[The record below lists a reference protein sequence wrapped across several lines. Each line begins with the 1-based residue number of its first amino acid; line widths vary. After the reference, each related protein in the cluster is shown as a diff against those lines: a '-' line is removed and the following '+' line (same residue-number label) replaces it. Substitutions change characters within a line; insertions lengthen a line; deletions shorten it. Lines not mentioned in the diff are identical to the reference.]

1 MNFKYLNEENKYKI
15 YEDGKV
21 FSVKTNKF
29 LNPVYSKTTNVLS
42 ISLVV
47 NNKNKKYVLHT
58 LIYKLF
64 IGNINNDCYI
74 SFKDN
79 NIFNLNI
86 NNLIMLSRRL
96 NKEKILFDENE
107 WKYIPNYENR
117 YIINKEG
124 LIKSLITNKILE
136 NNYILNFEQSY
147 ISVKLIDNN
156 GNRKQYYVHRL
167 VYLTFKGE
175 IYENMV
181 IDHIDQNKFN
191 NKLENLRMI
200 SFSENSKNCNRIYN
214 NKYTSSE
221 LLNDNFVNIGN
232 KYKNIDLSNYEI
244 NECGQVRNISSK
256 IIKTYKNKLYNRI
269 CLTEK
274 NGKKYSIY
282 IHQLV
287 ATLFIKNP
295 NNYPFVNHIDENR
308 ENNCIFNL
316 EWITNKQN
324 ITHSQGKGV
333 SQYTLDDIFIKN
345 YNSVND
351 AFRELNKV
359 YGANIKLVCEG
370 KRKTAFGYKWKWI

>member
-1 MNFKYLNEENKYKI
+1 ME
-15 YEDGKV
+15 
-21 FSVKTNKF
+21 
-29 LNPVYSKTTNVLS
+29 NVLV

-47 NNKNKKYVLHT
+47 NNKNKKHRLHT
-58 LIYKLF
+58 LLYKLF
-64 IGNINNDCYI
+64 IGNINNDCYV

-79 NIFNLNI
+79 NVYNLNI
-86 NNLIMLSRRL
+86 NNLIMLSRRES
-96 NKEKILFDENE
+96 KEKIIFDENE

-147 ISVKLIDNN
+147 ISIKLIDVN
-156 GNRKQYYVHRL
+156 GYRKFHYVHRL

-175 IYENMV
+175 IDENMV

-200 SFSENSKNCNRIYN
+200 TSSENSKNCVKIYN
-214 NKYTSSE
+214 KPVSTE

-232 KYKNIDLSNYEI
+232 NYKNIKLLNYEI
-244 NECGQVRNISSK
+244 NECGQVRNINGK
-256 IIKTYKNKLYNRI
+256 IIKTCKNKLYNLI
-269 CLTEK
+269 SLNDQT
-274 NGKKYSIY
+274 GKRFSIY

-287 ATLFIKNP
+287 ATIFIKNP
-295 NNYPFVNHIDENR
+295 NNYPFINHIDENR
-308 ENNCIFNL
+308 GNNCISNL

-324 ITHSQGKGV
+324 ITHSQGKRV
-333 SQYTLDDIFIKN
+333 SQLTLNDIFIKD

-359 YGANIKLVCEG
+359 YGPNIKLVCEE
-370 KRKTAFGYKWKWI
+370 KRKSAFGYKWKWI

>member
-1 MNFKYLNEENKYKI
+1 MNFKYLNEENKYKV

-29 LNPVYSKTTNVLS
+29 LTPIYSKLANVIV

-47 NNKNKKYVLHT
+47 NNKNKKHILHT
-58 LIYKLF
+58 LLYKLF
-64 IGNINNDCYI
+64 IGNINNDCYV
-74 SFKDN
+74 SYKDN
-79 NIFNLNI
+79 NVFNLNI
-86 NNLIMLSRRL
+86 DNLIMLSRRES
-96 NKEKILFDENE
+96 KEKILFDENE

-124 LIKSLITNKILE
+124 SIKSLITNKLLE

-147 ISVKLIDNN
+147 ISVKLINIY
-156 GNRKQYYVHRL
+156 GHRKNHYVHRL
-167 VYLTFKGE
+167 VYLTFNGE
-175 IYENMV
+175 IDENTV

-200 SFSENSKNCNRIYN
+200 TSSENSKNCVKIYN
-214 NKYTSSE
+214 KYVSPK
-221 LLNDNFVNIGN
+221 LLNNNFINIGN
-232 KYKNIDLSNYEI
+232 SYKGMDLSNYEI
-244 NECGQVRNISSK
+244 NECGQVRKISGEMLKSC
-256 IIKTYKNKLYNRI
+256 KNKLYNRI
-269 CLTEK
+269 SLTEK
-274 NGKKYSIY
+274 NGKRNSIY

-287 ATLFIKNP
+287 ATLFIKNT

-308 ENNCIFNL
+308 ENNCVSNL

-324 ITHSQGKGV
+324 ITHSQGKRV
-333 SQYTLDDIFIKN
+333 SQFTINDVFIKE

-370 KRKTAFGYKWKWI
+370 KRKSAFGYKWKWI